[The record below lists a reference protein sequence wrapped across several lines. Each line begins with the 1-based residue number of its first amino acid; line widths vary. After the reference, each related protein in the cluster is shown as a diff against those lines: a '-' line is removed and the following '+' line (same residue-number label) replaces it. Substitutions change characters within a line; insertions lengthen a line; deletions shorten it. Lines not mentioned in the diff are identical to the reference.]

1 VTWPGGTGWS
11 EDGSLV
17 DVADAVEA
25 LRKGELVV
33 LPTDTVYGV
42 AARPDLSEAT
52 ARLFEAKGRPRDLN
66 LPVLVA
72 DRTDAARVGLLDDRG
87 RRLADEFWPGG
98 LTVVVRRTE
107 ASRGW
112 NLGEEGETVGV
123 RVPDQAVTRE
133 ILREA
138 GPLAVTSA
146 NRSGEPTPETCEG
159 VRAALGKAVAVYV
172 CDDAS
177 PPGPPSTVIDL
188 TGPEPRVLRE
198 GALDPDSILAV
209 LG

>member
-1 VTWPGGTGWS
+1 MA
-11 EDGSLV
+11 

-25 LRKGELVV
+25 LHKGELVV

-66 LPVLVA
+66 LPVLVP
-72 DRTDAARVGLLDDRG
+72 DPGVAARVGLLDDRAL
-87 RRLADEFWPGG
+87 RLADAFWPGG

-107 ASRGW
+107 DARRW
-112 NLGEEGETVGV
+112 DLGEERETVGV
-123 RVPDQAVTRE
+123 RVPDHPVTGD

-146 NRSGEPTPETCEG
+146 NRSGEPTASTCHG
-159 VRAALGKAVAVYV
+159 VRAALGETVAVYV
-172 CDDAS
+172 CDDTR

-188 TGPEPRVLRE
+188 TGRDPRVLRQ
-198 GALDPDSILAV
+198 GVLDPETVLAA
-209 LG
+209 LR